1 MRLQE
6 IQNRVERRTA
16 THITEVPPRPAKAR
30 ISLLCYPLD
39 ILHRSFNLNLTFR
52 TRLSRKLPGSLSNN
66 RGEMHS
72 ILTILVASLLV
83 STTPDLTLNVETTA
97 IPHATSLSISEPDAL
112 DLYIERLVFAE
123 SSGREDVVIIDTNGK
138 KSYGCLQFQEE
149 TFRRYAKKFGV
160 TSDILDCAGQRY
172 LAHEILRT
180 DPRGWVHWQ
189 TSVGKLGRLPPG
201 GRPR

>member
-1 MRLQE
+1 MRLQT
-6 IQNRVERRTA
+6 IQSRVGRRTA
-16 THITEVPPRPAKAR
+16 TLITEVPPRPAKAR
-30 ISLLCYPLD
+30 ISSFCYPLD
-39 ILHRSFNLNLTFR
+39 ILHRTFILNLTFR
-52 TRLSRKLPGSLSNN
+52 IRLSRKFPGSLSNN
-66 RGEMHS
+66 RGAMHS

-83 STTPDLTLNVETTA
+83 STTPDVTLNVETTA
-97 IPHATSLSISEPDAL
+97 IPHESPLQVSIPNDLELYLELLVHKESE
-112 DLYIERLVFAE
+112 
-123 SSGREDVVIIDTNGK
+123 GREDIVIIDTNGK

-172 LAHEILRT
+172 LAQEILRT